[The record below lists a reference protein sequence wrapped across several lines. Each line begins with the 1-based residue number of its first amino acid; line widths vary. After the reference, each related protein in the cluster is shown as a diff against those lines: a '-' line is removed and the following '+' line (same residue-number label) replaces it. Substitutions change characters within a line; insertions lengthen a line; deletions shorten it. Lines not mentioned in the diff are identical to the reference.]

1 MQDPTEKFDDKN
13 YAIRT
18 RTKLFNRT
26 WNPPKRVFSPLHLTP
41 VKQLKNDNTSDD
53 SADTSEGEKPAVKKQ
68 KVMPSVRKR
77 LPLDFNL

>member
-1 MQDPTEKFDDKN
+1 MQNPTEKFDNTN

-26 WNPPKRVFSPLHLTP
+26 WNPPRRVFSPLHPTP

-53 SADTSEGEKPAVKKQ
+53 SVDTSDGEKPAAKKQ
-68 KVMPSVRKR
+68 KVMSSVRKR
-77 LPLDFNL
+77 LPLAFNL